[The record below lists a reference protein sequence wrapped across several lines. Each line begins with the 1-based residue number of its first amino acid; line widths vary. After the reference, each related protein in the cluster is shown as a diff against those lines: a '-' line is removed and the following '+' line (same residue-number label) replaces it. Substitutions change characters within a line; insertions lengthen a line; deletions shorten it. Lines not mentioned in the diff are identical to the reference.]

1 MQNAKDSFYIALRN
15 RMATLD
21 PGRVMTLRGVQR
33 PSVLVEEAESP
44 EAQIPSDVF
53 VLRWTSVS
61 AMQELPTP
69 LVVLSC
75 EVHYATA
82 GSQGNAGLDRGR
94 TLSGMDSLLNAMLRP
109 QATQKCNYT
118 SNPALMML
126 TQVFWGD
133 AVFEPQQ
140 TVRDRVLRV
149 VKIAVLSFQE
159 AGEQ

>member
-15 RMATLD
+15 RMAVLD

-53 VLRWTSVS
+53 VIRWTNIA

-69 LVVLSC
+69 LMVLGC

-94 TLSGMDSLLNAMLRP
+94 TLSGMDNLLNAMLQP
-109 QATQKCNYT
+109 QATQKCNYART
-118 SNPALMML
+118 PAVPML

-133 AVFEPQQ
+133 ALFEPQQ
-140 TVRDRVLRV
+140 TFRDRLLRV
-149 VKIAVLSFQE
+149 VKVSVLSFQE